1 MSYISQS
8 GADFLEMSNAKR
20 LDENKRKLESM
31 IKLRQSTTKFAGTF
45 DKEIEHLKSVISRA
59 EAWIAKNGEP
69 PKRSYDIFKVI
80 RCHGEE
86 RNDETRHFLDE
97 SQARAW
103 GQCSE
108 HYYIFKNQEL
118 ID

>member
-20 LDENKRKLESM
+20 LEANKRKLESM
-31 IKLRQSTTKFAGTF
+31 IKLREGTTQFASTF
-45 DKEIEHLKSVISRA
+45 DKEIQHLKSVIARA

-69 PKRSYDIFKVI
+69 PARLFDVFKVI
-80 RCHGEE
+80 RCHAGEM
-86 RNDETRHFLDE
+86 NDEVRHFMDE

-103 GQCSE
+103 GQCAE